1 MVCFVHRF
9 LPGTQPRNI
18 YEPIGMDDKFFPND
32 DFDAVALAYGN
43 REAGEIV
50 WPGTQ
55 ISLAVAH
62 LDGLVSYPVVGDRP
76 PTTDVVV
83 QYHDD
88 GILDAHYIHRQLDA
102 VKYQYGCF
110 LQTFLRDGKAVVA
123 APAALASAC
132 P

>member
-1 MVCFVHRF
+1 MLRGCV
-9 LPGTQPRNI
+9 
-18 YEPIGMDDKFFPND
+18 PIGMDDQLFPND

-43 REAGEIV
+43 REAGDVV
-50 WPGTQ
+50 WPSTQ
-55 ISLAVAH
+55 TSLAVDH
-62 LDGLVSYPVVGDRP
+62 LDGLGSYPVVGNRP
-76 PTTDVVV
+76 PITAVVV

-110 LQTFLRDGKAVVA
+110 LQTFLRDGKAIVA
-123 APAALASAC
+123 APSALSSAC